1 MSPRQLPDPGP
12 LRFPEYIFK
21 LLQRPA
27 SIPNLILLLRLMQKL
42 KRGPPYDDDP
52 GCKYIVI
59 EDPWPGNAIGKA
71 RDERYFNL
79 LCAWVRFML
88 GKAHEVECVYVV
100 NTVCPVCDFGVVNE

>member
-1 MSPRQLPDPGP
+1 
-12 LRFPEYIFK
+12 
-21 LLQRPA
+21 
-27 SIPNLILLLRLMQKL
+27 MQKL

-59 EDPWPGNAIGKA
+59 EDPWPGDKTGKS
-71 RDERYFNL
+71 RDQKYYNF

-100 NTVCPVCDFGVVNE
+100 NTVCAMCGYLPSRCTYRGTPTGRMLNACTYDAPTTSSATR

>member
-1 MSPRQLPDPGP
+1 
-12 LRFPEYIFK
+12 
-21 LLQRPA
+21 
-27 SIPNLILLLRLMQKL
+27 MQKL